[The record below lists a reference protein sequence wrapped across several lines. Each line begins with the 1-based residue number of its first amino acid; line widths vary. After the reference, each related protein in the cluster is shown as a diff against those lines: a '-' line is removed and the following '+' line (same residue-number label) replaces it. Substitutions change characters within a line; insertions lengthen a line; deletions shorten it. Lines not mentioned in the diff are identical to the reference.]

1 MLVEFLNESE
11 ERMFISAKVNS
22 EIVQPSVNICD
33 V

>member
-11 ERMFISAKVNS
+11 GRMFISPKVNS

-33 V
+33 I